1 MTSYFPNIFYRFD
14 HRSVGQRWLR
24 YFASGT
30 CFSLYNTQN
39 QVMSRKQTKR
49 NIFQAKSWV
58 VAATANITEDGF
70 W

>member
-1 MTSYFPNIFYRFD
+1 
-14 HRSVGQRWLR
+14 
-24 YFASGT
+24 
-30 CFSLYNTQN
+30 
-39 QVMSRKQTKR
+39 MSRKQTKR